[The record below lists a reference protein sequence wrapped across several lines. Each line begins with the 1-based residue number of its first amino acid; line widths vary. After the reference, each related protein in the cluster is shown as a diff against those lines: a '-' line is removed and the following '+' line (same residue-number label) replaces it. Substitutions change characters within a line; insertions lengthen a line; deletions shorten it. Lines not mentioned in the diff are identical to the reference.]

1 MSDHSPVLK
10 DPRTRAALCDLAEK
24 QKAAIDVAGEV
35 CQCANC
41 VQARAKKEIS
51 QCDKSRVLEYLPNR
65 IIGQMP
71 GHVQPE
77 LSASYMNSKY
87 GKNWR

>member
-1 MSDHSPVLK
+1 MTDE
-10 DPRTRAALCDLAEK
+10 RTSAALRELANK
-24 QKAAIDVAGEV
+24 QKAAIDAAGEV

-41 VQARAKKEIS
+41 VQARAKKQVS

-65 IIGQMP
+65 IIGSMP
-71 GHVQPE
+71 GHIKPE
-77 LSASYMNSKY
+77 LSPSYMNSKY